1 VFGLAETRFVIDQV
15 TVFSERET
23 IENGYIKVENGIIT
37 EIGPAKQR
45 NKSDGE
51 KVYTFH
57 ENVSLL
63 PGMIDVHIH
72 GVNGADTMD
81 ATTEALDTITQALP
95 AEGTTSFLATTIT
108 QEAKAIERA
117 VKNAGEYVEKNQKP
131 GRAEVLGIHLEGP
144 FLNSEKAGAQPL
156 HAMQRPDI
164 RVFEAWNKLAK
175 GKIKLVTLAPEK
187 EGGLDLIRYLTDR
200 GVIASIGHS
209 DATYQQVMEAVKC
222 GATHI
227 THLYNGMKGLHH
239 REPGVVGA
247 ALLNEQLKTEV
258 IADGYHV
265 RPEMIQLAY
274 QQKTDAGVIL
284 ITDAMRAKCLKNG
297 RYDLGGQEVEVKDGK
312 ALLENGTLAGSVL
325 KMKDALTNIQEY
337 TRCSLESAIKMASEN
352 PAKQLGVFDRKGS
365 LAVGKEA
372 DLFVRSEDGE
382 VMMTFCK
389 GHLAYSNGRSG
400 ENENY
405 SSE

>member
-1 VFGLAETRFVIDQV
+1 MAETRFVIDQI

-45 NKSDGE
+45 HKSDGE

-57 ENVSLL
+57 EKVSLL

-108 QEAKAIERA
+108 QDAKAIERA
-117 VKNAGEYVEKNQKP
+117 VKNAGEYVEENQKP
-131 GRAEVLGIHLEGP
+131 GHAEVLGIHLEGP
-144 FLNSEKAGAQPL
+144 FLNSKRAGAQPL

-164 RVFEAWNKLAK
+164 RVFEGWNKLAK
-175 GKIKLVTLAPEK
+175 NKIKLVTLAPEK
-187 EGGLDLIRYLTDR
+187 EGGLELVRYLTDR

-209 DATYQQVMEAVKC
+209 DATYEQVMEAVKC

-337 TRCSLESAIKMASEN
+337 TKCSLESAIKMASEN

-389 GHLAYSNGRSG
+389 GHLAYSNERSR